1 MFRGFSIAVA
11 VGISA
16 FAFGATSHLA
26 AQASRVDGAS
36 FSSAGEMLR
45 PEHYREWIYL
55 SSGIGTVYGP
65 LAAERAG
72 RPPTFTN
79 VFVNPA
85 AHRRFL
91 ETGVWPDGTV
101 LVLEIRES
109 VHEPSISAE
118 GRFQGGIIAVEAA
131 LKDSARFDERW
142 GYFNFGM
149 AGDRAAALP
158 TTASC
163 YSCHKTNGAVEQ
175 TFVQF
180 YPTLMDAA
188 RRHGTVRPDY
198 GFKLPGDTG
207 SPH

>member
-1 MFRGFSIAVA
+1 MFRRSSIAVA
-11 VGISA
+11 AGLSVFVA
-16 FAFGATSHLA
+16 GATIQSGAQGVA
-26 AQASRVDGAS
+26 ADAPS

-45 PEHYREWIYL
+45 PERYREWVYL
-55 SSGIGTVYGP
+55 SSGLGTVYGP
-65 LAAERAG
+65 LAAERTG

-79 VFVNPA
+79 VFVNPS

-91 ETGVWPDGTV
+91 ETGIWPDGTV

-109 VHEPSISAE
+109 VHAPSISTE
-118 GRFQGGIIAVEAA
+118 GRFQGEVIAVEAA
-131 LKDSARFDERW
+131 LKDSTRFEEHW

-188 RRHGTVRPDY
+188 RKHGTVKADY
-198 GFKLPGDTG
+198 GFKLPGATG
-207 SPH
+207 SAH